1 MQKNIKNYIGLLGC
15 IIGII
20 GCFLPF
26 ISILGIN
33 YSYIKGEGFLLSG
46 LLIITMILIIIKKE
60 KFSIIPV
67 IMSLILYLFRTLSII
82 KYIEYLKV
90 GFYIVLIG
98 INCLFIYELLL
109 YINNNKK

>member
-1 MQKNIKNYIGLLGC
+1 MKNNNKNYIGLLGC
-15 IIGII
+15 ILGII

-26 ISILGIN
+26 ITILEIK

-67 IMSLILYLFRTLSII
+67 IMSLLLFLSRTLTTI
-82 KYIEYLKV
+82 KYIKYLRT
-90 GFYIVLIG
+90 GFYIILIG

>member
-1 MQKNIKNYIGLLGC
+1 MNKKYIGIIGC
-15 IIGII
+15 ILGII

-26 ISILGIN
+26 VSVIGLN

-60 KFSIIPV
+60 KFTIIPV
-67 IMSLILYLFRTLSII
+67 ILSLYLYLVRTLTIL
-82 KYIEYLKV
+82 KYIKIGY
-90 GFYIVLIG
+90 YIILIG

-109 YINNNKK
+109 YLNDNNK

>member
-1 MQKNIKNYIGLLGC
+1 MNKKYIGIIGC
-15 IIGII
+15 ILGII

-26 ISILGIN
+26 VSVIGLN

-60 KFSIIPV
+60 KFTIIPV
-67 IMSLILYLFRTLSII
+67 ILSLYLYLVRTLTII
-82 KYIEYLKV
+82 KYIKYM
-90 GFYIVLIG
+90 GIGYYIILIG

-109 YINNNKK
+109 YLNDNNK

>member
-1 MQKNIKNYIGLLGC
+1 MNKKYIGIIGC
-15 IIGII
+15 ILGII

-26 ISILGIN
+26 VSVIGLN

-60 KFSIIPV
+60 KFTIIPV
-67 IMSLILYLFRTLSII
+67 ILSLYLYLVRTLTILKYI
-82 KYIEYLKV
+82 KYIRIGY
-90 GFYIVLIG
+90 YIILIG

-109 YINNNKK
+109 YLNDNNK

>member
-1 MQKNIKNYIGLLGC
+1 MNKKYIGIIGC
-15 IIGII
+15 ILGII

-26 ISILGIN
+26 VSVIGLN

-60 KFSIIPV
+60 KFTIIPV
-67 IMSLILYLFRTLSII
+67 ILSLYLYLVRTLTILKYI
-82 KYIEYLKV
+82 KYIRIGY
-90 GFYIVLIG
+90 YIILIG

-109 YINNNKK
+109 YLKDNNK

>member
-1 MQKNIKNYIGLLGC
+1 MNKKYIGIIGC
-15 IIGII
+15 ILGII

-26 ISILGIN
+26 VSVIELN
-33 YSYIKGEGFLLSG
+33 YSYFKGEGFLLSG

-67 IMSLILYLFRTLSII
+67 IMSLLLYLFRTLTVI
-82 KYIEYLKV
+82 KYIKYLRI
-90 GFYIVLIG
+90 GFYIILIG

>member
-1 MQKNIKNYIGLLGC
+1 MNKKYIGIIGC
-15 IIGII
+15 ILGII

-26 ISILGIN
+26 ISVIGLN
-33 YSYIKGEGFLLSG
+33 YSYFKGEGFLLSG
-46 LLIITMILIIIKKE
+46 LLIISMILIIIKKE

-67 IMSLILYLFRTLSII
+67 IMSLLLYLFRTLSII
-82 KYIEYLKV
+82 KYIENLKI
-90 GFYIVLIG
+90 GFYIILIG